1 MSVQTYASGASTAAK
16 PLLWLHGE
24 IKTPPFGAAAR
35 VEAGVGL
42 RRLQR
47 GESLSMPLSRPM
59 PSVGA
64 RCHELRIRD
73 RDANWRILY
82 RVDTDAIVVVAV
94 FQKTTRATPPH
105 VLQTAKAR
113 LRQYDAI

>member
-1 MSVQTYASGASTAAK
+1 MA
-16 PLLWLHGE
+16 
-24 IKTPPFGAAAR
+24 
-35 VEAGVGL
+35 L

-47 GESLSMPLSRPM
+47 GDSLSMPLSRPM
-59 PSVGA
+59 PSIGA

-82 RVDTDAIVVVAV
+82 RIDTDAIVVVAV
-94 FQKTTRATPPH
+94 FAKATRATPPH

-113 LRQYDAI
+113 LQHYDAL